1 MCKVI
6 AIANQ
11 KGGVGKTTTTCN
23 LGVGLARIGKKVL
36 LIDGDSQGNLT
47 DSLGYH
53 EPDELDIS
61 LATVM
66 DSMINDEPI
75 EDCMGI
81 LHHEENID
89 LMPGNIELS
98 GLEAILVNVMNRE
111 RVLQQYINLV
121 KDKYDY
127 ILIDCMPSLGMMT
140 INVLACAD
148 SVLIPVQA
156 TYLPSKGL
164 KQLMRTISKVKCQ
177 INPRLEIEG
186 ILLTM
191 LEGNTNHAKDICYL
205 LRKMYG
211 DKVNIFKT
219 QIPRSIRAAEMPAM
233 GVSIYSH
240 DPDGKVAAAYSALT
254 LEVFNNDW

>member
-11 KGGVGKTTTTCN
+11 KGGVGKTTTACN
-23 LGVGLARIGKKVL
+23 LGVGLARVGKRVL

-53 EPDELDIS
+53 EPDELEIS
-61 LATVM
+61 LATVL
-66 DSMINDEPI
+66 DSLINDEPI
-75 EDCMGI
+75 DKMTGI

-98 GLEAILVNVMNRE
+98 GLEVILVNVMNRE
-111 RVLQQYINLV
+111 RVLQQYINLI
-121 KDKYDY
+121 KDQYDY

-164 KQLMRTISKVKCQ
+164 KQLMRTIRKVKNQ

-191 LEGNTNHAKDICYL
+191 VERQTNHAKDISYL
-205 LRKMYG
+205 LQKMYG
-211 DKVNIFKT
+211 DKINIFKT
-219 QIPRSIRAAEMPAM
+219 QIPRSIRAAEMPAR
-233 GVSIYSH
+233 GVSIYVH
-240 DPDGKVAAAYSALT
+240 EPEGKVAAAYSQLT
-254 LEVFNNDW
+254 LEVFNND